1 MRYRPLTLL
10 SQLSTSHNAIA
21 FSLEWVWAVAINHLW
36 QSTVFAALAFVVVLL
51 LRNGTARARYALW
64 LVASA
69 KFVLPSVLLVS
80 FASRL
85 GVDFSWLQSADREHR
100 PAIAQLTEP
109 IEIVYITT
117 ESDAAYSSGSRPL
130 YVVVSI
136 CWLIGFVVLLGGW
149 IKKRLAFAT
158 AVRAGTPTHQGR
170 EAESLRRVASW
181 MMLSRQVRLV
191 VSPLIAEPGVWGT
204 FRPTVVVPETMAGGL
219 GEAELDAVMMHE
231 LVHVSRC
238 DNLVSSLQMF
248 LCCLFWFHPLVW
260 LIEKELLVERE
271 SACDEKVVELCGAH
285 GIYASS
291 LLKVLKFCLGVRV
304 AGVSAATGS
313 NLKRRIDKIMANE
326 VRTSMAWSHRVLI
339 VAVATTAVAF
349 SIASGLFSRDYVS
362 AQSPGARRAGVPG
375 GIAGGVPGGVD
386 GGVPGGVEGGIPG
399 GVESEQQVKD
409 IEAELE
415 NAPVVSIQ
423 YKNTEEVP
431 VNITEARLQFVQ
443 FRKGRDGSI
452 AKSTDAYAVKGAVS
466 VVNNTNRAIMG
477 VVMEFRNRANKRL
490 AYSHREPSIL
500 DPHGSAIL
508 QGWRWLDVTGDP
520 SSLSVRVVGVR
531 YEDGEYW
538 GLIPPP
544 PPPPPPP
551 PRDKNS
557 AGPPPPPPPDN
568 TEPPSGDEGP
578 SDLRKPGGPLR
589 GKAIR
594 RVEPTY
600 PEAAKAAQIT
610 GAVVVE
616 IEIDKEGNVAAARA
630 ISGHPLLRAA
640 GVEAAR
646 QWQFEPTIVEGK
658 AVKVIGSLTFNFS
671 L

>member
-1 MRYRPLTLL
+1 MTLL
-10 SQLSTSHNAIA
+10 SQLSTSHKAIA
-21 FSLEWVWAVAINHLW
+21 FSQEWVWAVAINHLW
-36 QSTVFAALAFVVVLL
+36 QSTMFAALVFVAVLL

-69 KFVLPSVLLVS
+69 KFVLPSLLLVS
-80 FASRL
+80 FASRA
-85 GVDFSWLQSADREHR
+85 GIDFSWLQSADRGHQ

-109 IEIVYITT
+109 IEITYI
-117 ESDAAYSSGSRPL
+117 EAEGDAAHPGRSRPF
-130 YVVVSI
+130 YAAMSI

-149 IKKRLAFAT
+149 IKKRHAFAT

-181 MMLSRQVRLV
+181 MMLSRQCRLV
-191 VSPLIAEPGVWGT
+191 VSPLITEPGVWGT
-204 FRPTVVVPETMAGGL
+204 FRPTVVVPETMACGL

-260 LIEKELLVERE
+260 LIDKELLVERE

-326 VRTSMAWSHRVLI
+326 VRTSMAWPHRVLI
-339 VAVATTAVAF
+339 VAAATTAVAF

-362 AQSPGARRAGVPG
+362 AQARGARIAGVPG
-375 GIAGGVPGGVD
+375 GIFGGVPGGVD
-386 GGVPGGVEGGIPG
+386 GGVPGGVESGIPG
-399 GVESEQQVKD
+399 GVEDQKHMQD

-415 NAPVVSIQ
+415 NAPVVSIE
-423 YKNTEEVP
+423 YKNAEGVP
-431 VNITEARLQFVQ
+431 VRITEAKLQFVQ
-443 FRKGRDGSI
+443 THGASRKGRDGSI
-452 AKSTDAYAVKGAVS
+452 ANSDDAYAVKGAVT

-477 VVMEFRNRANKRL
+477 VAMEFRNRTTKRL

-500 DPHGSAIL
+500 DPNGSATL
-508 QGWRWLDVTGDP
+508 QGWRWLDVGGNP
-520 SSLSVRVVGVR
+520 SSLAVRIVGVR

-544 PPPPPPP
+544 PPPPPP
-551 PRDKNS
+551 RENTS
-557 AGPPPPPPPDN
+557 AGPPPPPPPDSAD
-568 TEPPSGDEGP
+568 PPSSGEP
-578 SDLRKPGGPLR
+578 SDIRKPGGLLG
-589 GKAIR
+589 GKATR

-616 IEIDKEGNVAAARA
+616 IEIDKEGNVASARA

-646 QWQFEPTIVEGK
+646 QWQFEPTMVEGK
-658 AVKVIGSLTFNFS
+658 AVKVIGSLTFNFA

>member
-1 MRYRPLTLL
+1 LTLL
-10 SQLSTSHNAIA
+10 SQLSTSHNEIA
-21 FSLEWVWAVAINHLW
+21 FSQEWVWALAINHLW
-36 QSTVFAALAFVVVLL
+36 QSTVFAALAFAVVLL
-51 LRNGTARARYALW
+51 LRNGTARARYAVW

-69 KFVLPSVLLVS
+69 KFVLPSLLLVS
-80 FASRL
+80 LASRA
-85 GVDFSWLQSADREHR
+85 GIDFSWLQSADREHQ

-109 IEIVYITT
+109 VEITYIES
-117 ESDAAYSSGSRPL
+117 EGDAAHPGRSRPF
-130 YVVVSI
+130 YAAVSI

-149 IKKRLAFAT
+149 IKKRRAFSA
-158 AVRAGTPTHQGR
+158 AVRAGTPAHQGR

-181 MMLSRQVRLV
+181 LMLRRQVRLV
-191 VSPLIAEPGVWGT
+191 VSPLVTEPGVWGT
-204 FRPTVVVPETMAGGL
+204 FRPTVVVPETMACGL

-260 LIEKELLVERE
+260 LIDKELLVERE

-326 VRTSMAWSHRVLI
+326 IRTSIAWPHRVLI
-339 VAVATTAVAF
+339 VAVAATAVAF

-362 AQSPGARRAGVPG
+362 AQVRDSRRAGVPG
-375 GIAGGVPGGVD
+375 GISGGVPGGVG
-386 GGVPGGVEGGIPG
+386 GGVPGGVEGGMSG
-399 GVESEQQVKD
+399 GVESEQHAKD
-409 IEAELE
+409 VEAELE
-415 NAPVVSIQ
+415 NAPVVSIE
-423 YKNTEEVP
+423 YKNAEGVP
-431 VNITEARLQFVQ
+431 VNITEARLQYVQ
-443 FRKGRDGSI
+443 NYGTYRRGRDGSF
-452 AKSTDAYAVKGAVS
+452 AKGDDAYAVKGAVT

-477 VVMEFRNRANKRL
+477 VVMEFRNRTNKRL

-500 DPHGSAIL
+500 EPHGSAIL
-508 QGWRWLDVTGDP
+508 QGWRWLDFGGDP
-520 SSLSVRVVGVR
+520 SSLSVRIVGVR

-551 PRDKNS
+551 PREKNS
-557 AGPPPPPPPDN
+557 AGPPPPPPDN
-568 TEPPSGDEGP
+568 SGPPSGDEP
-578 SDLRKPGGPLR
+578 PVIRKSGGLLH

-594 RVEPTY
+594 RVEPNY
-600 PEAAKAAQIT
+600 PEAAKAAQIS
-610 GAVVVE
+610 GLVVVE
-616 IEIDKEGNVAAARA
+616 IEIDKEGNVASARA

-646 QWQFEPTIVEGK
+646 QWQFEPTLVEGK
-658 AVKVIGSLTFNFS
+658 AVKVVGSLTFNFS

>member
-1 MRYRPLTLL
+1 LTLL
-10 SQLSTSHNAIA
+10 SQLSTSHSEI
-21 FSLEWVWAVAINHLW
+21 SVSPEWVWALAINHLW
-36 QSTVFAALAFVVVLL
+36 QSTVFAALAFAGVLL
-51 LRNGTARARYALW
+51 LRSGTARARYAVW

-69 KFVLPSVLLVS
+69 KFVLPSLLLVS
-80 FASRL
+80 FVSRI
-85 GVDFSWLQSADREHR
+85 GVDFSWLQPADRNNQ

-109 IEIVYITT
+109 VEITYIEA
-117 ESDAAYSSGSRPL
+117 EGDPSYSSRSRQF
-130 YVVVSI
+130 YAAVSI
-136 CWLIGFVVLLGGW
+136 CWLVGFFVLLGGW
-149 IKKRLAFAT
+149 IKRRRAFAA
-158 AVRAGTPTHQGR
+158 AVRAGTRAYQGR

-181 MMLSRQVRLV
+181 LMLGRQVRLV
-191 VSPLIAEPGVWGT
+191 VSPLITEPGVWGA
-204 FRPTVVVPETMAGGL
+204 FRPTVVVPETMAQGL
-219 GEAELDAVMMHE
+219 SEAELDAVMMHE

-248 LCCLFWFHPLVW
+248 LCCVFWFHPLVW
-260 LIEKELLVERE
+260 LIDKELLVERE
-271 SACDEKVVELCGAH
+271 SACDEKVVELGGAH

-326 VRTSMAWSHRVLI
+326 VRTSIAWPHRVLI
-339 VAVATTAVAF
+339 VVVAITAVAF
-349 SIASGLFSRDYVS
+349 SIAAGLFSRDYVS
-362 AQSPGARRAGVPG
+362 AQARGARRAGVPG
-375 GIAGGVPGGVD
+375 GIAGGVPGGVE
-386 GGVPGGVEGGIPG
+386 GGVPGGVEGWIPG
-399 GVESEQQVKD
+399 GVGGQQHVQD

-423 YKNTEEVP
+423 YKNPEDVP
-431 VNITEARLQFVQ
+431 VNITEARLQYIQ
-443 FRKGRDGSI
+443 NYGTYRKGRDGSI
-452 AKSTDAYAVKGAVS
+452 AKSYDAYAVKGTVS
-466 VVNNTNRAIMG
+466 VVNNTDRAIRG
-477 VVMEFRNRANKRL
+477 VVMEFRNRTNKRL

-500 DPHGSAIL
+500 EPRGSAIL
-508 QGWRWLDVTGDP
+508 QGWRWLDVSGDP

-531 YEDGEYW
+531 FEDGEYW

-551 PRDKNS
+551 PRDKSS
-557 AGPPPPPPPDN
+557 AGPPPPPPPPN
-568 TEPPSGDEGP
+568 AEPPSGEGP
-578 SDLRKPGGPLR
+578 SAIRKSGGLLH

-616 IEIDKEGNVAAARA
+616 IVIDKEGNVASARA
-630 ISGHPLLRAA
+630 ISGHPLLRASA
-640 GVEAAR
+640 VEAAS
-646 QWQFEPTIVEGK
+646 QWQFEPTVVEEK
-658 AVKVIGSLTFNFS
+658 AVRVIGSLTFNFS